1 MRNLLLFSVLLLG
14 ACSPAGTPAQPAAS
28 GAAAGAAASA
38 PVTASEGGE
47 ETIPC
52 ALAGAKTYAQECP
65 VERATV
71 DGKLQLI
78 VKHPDGGFRRFEVV
92 GDGRGVIAA
101 DGADEAR
108 SVPGE
113 GAIEV
118 FVGEDAYRFPAKA
131 KGAPAAK

>member
-1 MRNLLLFSVLLLG
+1 MRSLLLLSVVMLG
-14 ACSPAGTPAQPAAS
+14 ACSQTSTPAQPAAS
-28 GAAAGAAASA
+28 GAPASA

-52 ALAGAKTYAQECP
+52 ALAGAKIYDQQCP
-65 VERATV
+65 IERATV

-92 GDGRGVIAA
+92 SDGRGVIAA

-108 SVPGE
+108 SVPGD
-113 GAIEV
+113 GALEV

-131 KGAPAAK
+131 KATPAAAAK